1 VIILTVFYG
10 NVTIMLAI
18 LQIKIVA
25 YFYISILKIVMD
37 SLTQIILGAACGE
50 AVLGRKIG
58 NKALLFGAMGG
69 TIPDLDVF
77 FGRLIYTNEIDIML
91 FHRGFMHSI
100 LFSVL
105 AGFLFGWLAFKL

>member
-1 VIILTVFYG
+1 
-10 NVTIMLAI
+10 MLAI

-25 YFYISILKIVMD
+25 YFFISILKIVMD

-58 NKALLFGAMGG
+58 NKGLLFGAMGG

-77 FGRLIYTNEIDIML
+77 FGGLIYTNEIDIML